1 MVYMS
6 ILLVFLGGMI
16 GAVARFEVSHLLN
29 GKSDYPLGTAAAN
42 ISGGLLL
49 GILIRLQE
57 IVGLEDWLW
66 LLLAAGF
73 CGGYTTYSTFSYEV
87 LHLIE
92 QGQWKKGL
100 VYAGTSLI
108 LTVAGLFFILYI

>member
-1 MVYMS
+1 MNA
-6 ILLVFLGGMI
+6 LLVFFGGMM
-16 GAVARFEVSHLLN
+16 GAVARFEVSTRLN

-42 ISGGLLL
+42 ITGGLLL
-49 GILIRLQE
+49 GILFRLQE
-57 IVGLEDWLW
+57 IVGLSDGLW

-87 LHLIE
+87 FYLIE
-92 QGQWKKGL
+92 KGQWMKGL

-108 LTVAGLFFILYI
+108 LTVAGLLLILFI

>member
-1 MVYMS
+1 MS
-6 ILLVFLGGMI
+6 ILLVFFGGMI

-29 GKSDYPLGTAAAN
+29 GKSDYPLGTGAAN

-92 QGQWKKGL
+92 QGKWRKGL

-108 LTVAGLFFILYI
+108 LTVAGLFFILFI